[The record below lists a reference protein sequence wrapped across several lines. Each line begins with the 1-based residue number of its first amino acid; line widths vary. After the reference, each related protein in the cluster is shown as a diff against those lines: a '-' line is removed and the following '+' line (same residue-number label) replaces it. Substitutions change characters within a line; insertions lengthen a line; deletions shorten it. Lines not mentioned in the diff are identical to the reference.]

1 MGGDECVEERD
12 SVEEDEDDGLGEDEY
27 VEERNGAGEDE
38 GMEVG
43 DGVGE
48 YGGVEEDDGFVLTE
62 VGCTFRV

>member
-1 MGGDECVEERD
+1 M
-12 SVEEDEDDGLGEDEY
+12 GEDEY
-27 VEERNGAGEDE
+27 VEERNGVGEDE
-38 GMEVG
+38 GVEVG